1 MVDLAGL
8 FACVSSLLSFPLCV
22 QNLSGALS
30 VYRRRRSCLPCGAGR
45 VLWCAS
51 GRNSNA
57 AHPPRTARLEP
68 CRRLVADAA
77 AGRAKRFINRTGLR
91 AVSSFGSQ
99 RSPSKGR
106 SPSSHLCATAG
117 ASTRRHIIGH
127 RRAGRSP
134 WTSYADR
141 RFALAERRANN
152 GKLSWTGRAL
162 HADHVR
168 GYPASLGCIRL
179 PSAFARLLD
188 GVAGPGTLVI
198 LAHQRTEPV
207 DVVHSGTLFP
217 AVPIYEAGRLV
228 RTVAVRSMP
237 ELLARSPESG
247 HVAIVVSRSG
257 GNAILLRDG
266 LREHIARVTFTN
278 PDRRIGTHVYYLQ
291 ARRLGHE
298 LVWLAFGIGRNR
310 REPHL
315 VSWRGDEILDQVSF
329 EDRAEAM
336 AMARLLHTGAT
347 LVITDDRATGRKH
360 QSPEGF
366 VLISTQ
372 GSEPQQPSRH
382 ADGGDGARV
391 SRGGR
396 HGQCP
401 VNAWR

>member
-1 MVDLAGL
+1 MPLTRRELLGLSLA
-8 FACVSSLLSFPLCV
+8 A
-22 QNLSGALS
+22 
-30 VYRRRRSCLPCGAGR
+30 
-45 VLWCAS
+45 VLWPMPQPA
-51 GRNSNA
+51 
-57 AHPPRTARLEP
+57 E
-68 CRRLVADAA
+68 
-77 AGRAKRFINRTGLR
+77 AKRFINRTGLR
-91 AVSSFGSQ
+91 RGQFVWEPTQPIEGPVTIIASLRDRLVHVYKAGILIGISTCEVGCRGRRTPAGVFAV
-99 RSPSKGR
+99 
-106 SPSSHLCATAG
+106 
-117 ASTRRHIIGH
+117 
-127 RRAGRSP
+127 
-134 WTSYADR
+134 
-141 RFALAERRANN
+141 AERRANN
-152 GKLSWTGRAL
+152 GKLSWTGHAL

-168 GYPASLGCIRL
+168 GYPAPLGCIRL

-278 PDRRIGTHVYYLQ
+278 PDRRIGTHVYSLTGTS
-291 ARRLGHE
+291 LGGHE

-372 GSEPQQPSRH
+372 GSEPQQASRQRRRRRRR
-382 ADGGDGARV
+382 ARV
-391 SRGGR
+391 ARRRQTWASALL
-396 HGQCP
+396 
-401 VNAWR
+401 NAWR